1 MHLKFDVDE
10 FWEEEYDGPNVD
22 IDLENEMNDTIKVH
36 SNKEERKKNKAVDEE
51 IETQDTEED
60 DINVK
65 LDIEKTEDGQ
75 IYYGAE
81 DKHSPE

>member
-1 MHLKFDVDE
+1 
-10 FWEEEYDGPNVD
+10 
-22 IDLENEMNDTIKVH
+22 MNDTIKVH